1 MKENL
6 IAKPRITVID
16 ALRGFALLGVILVH
30 MNQHYSYRS
39 MGPFEPHEPILAAW
53 NDTASWLIWSVMLGR
68 FINIFAFLFGMS
80 FFIQMDRAAQKGVN
94 FGGRFLWRMVILFVI
109 GLVGT
114 CFYSG
119 DILSIYAV
127 FGILMLFL
135 NRFKNW
141 ILILIAVLLLAGA
154 PRWTSIAYKQLTAPP
169 ATEQVV
175 SNENRPPRPQVN
187 PQELP
192 KPTFWEVATNNLTDG
207 TMGKLN
213 YQFMGGNRGYIT
225 LAIFILGLV
234 VGRTRFFESVHLNQ
248 RRNWKLLGIFV
259 AGLLVVNWLM
269 TLLPPQESLWR
280 MMRAGGGTPPVEA
293 LIAQGLSDFAMV
305 LSSAV
310 IAMVFIVLYQYR
322 GFNKVLS
329 QLAPYGRMGLTN
341 YVSQS
346 IIGAILFAMWAYG
359 STFGAWQAAEVMLLG
374 LGVYLVQVIVCKI
387 WLNYFQYGPLEWLW
401 RSLTYFNLQPFLK
414 K

>member
-1 MKENL
+1 MKDNIL
-6 IAKPRITVID
+6 SKTRITVID

-30 MNQHYSYRS
+30 MNQHYSYYS
-39 MGPFEPHEPILAAW
+39 MGPFNPHEPILAEW
-53 NDTASWLIWSVMLGR
+53 NDTATWLIWSVMLGR

-80 FFIQMDRAAQKGVN
+80 FFIQMDRAKEKGGS

-127 FGILMLFL
+127 FGIVMLFL

-141 ILILIAVLLLAGA
+141 VLILIAVLLLAGA
-154 PRWTSIAYKQLTAPP
+154 PRLIMIGYRQLTAPP
-169 ATEQVV
+169 ATEQVEQR
-175 SNENRPPRPQVN
+175 SRSRMESQERPEPSFLQSA
-187 PQELP
+187 
-192 KPTFWEVATNNLTDG
+192 KDNLTSG
-207 TMGKLN
+207 TSGKLN
-213 YQFMGGNRGYIT
+213 YQFVGGNRGYIT

-234 VGRTRFFESVHLNQ
+234 VGRTRFFETVHLNR

-259 AGLLVVNWLM
+259 LGLCLFNALIEAF
-269 TLLPPQESLWR
+269 PPQESLWR
-280 MMRAGGGTPPVEA
+280 SMRNGGVPSATA
-293 LIAQGLSDFAMV
+293 LTVQALSDFSMV

-310 IAMVFIVLYQYR
+310 LAMVFIVLYQYR
-322 GFNKVLS
+322 GFKTVLG

-346 IIGAILFAMWAYG
+346 IIGALLFAMWAWG
-359 STFGAWQAAEVMLLG
+359 AEFGAWQAAEVMLLG
-374 LGVYLVQVIVCKI
+374 LAVYIAQIIVCKV
-387 WLNYFQYGPLEWLW
+387 WLKYFQYGPLEWLW
-401 RSLTYFNLQPFLK
+401 RSLTYFNRQPFLK